1 MGRIIRAALWLLGGA
16 AIAYIGLWV
25 VAPPERVETDIAF
38 DASLIPEDVDGW
50 LADRESLVPNV
61 DPDHSKRVLWDAGPG
76 RRTGLALVYIH
87 GFSATLWET
96 RPLADR
102 IAEDLGANL
111 FYTRLTGH
119 GRNGPAMLDAS
130 ASAWIE
136 DLAEAVAVGRIL
148 GDRVVLIGNSTG
160 ATLAALA
167 AADPALAALRDDLA
181 GLVLIS
187 PNFRLTH
194 PAAFAMSMPG
204 AEIGVPMMVGD
215 LRGFEPQ
222 NDRHAR
228 HWTTPY
234 PTVAALPV
242 QALIDHAEDL
252 DFAATDIPALFY
264 FSPDDRVVDARATEA
279 VAARWGG
286 PKTIARIDL
295 PDGDD
300 PDHHVIAGDILS
312 PQHTPEAIG
321 AIGQWIS
328 ELPDLSAD
336 RASR

>member
-1 MGRIIRAALWLLGGA
+1 MGRIIRTGLWLLGGL
-16 AIAYIGLWV
+16 AIAGLGLWV
-25 VAPPERVETDIAF
+25 VAPPERVDMGVEF
-38 DASLIPEDVDGW
+38 DASLIPGDVDLW
-50 LADRESLVPNV
+50 LADRESMVPDV
-61 DPDHSKRVLWDAGPG
+61 DPDHTKRILWDGPPG
-76 RRTGLALVYIH
+76 RRTDLALVYIH

-119 GRNGPAMLDAS
+119 GRDGDAMLDGS

-136 DLAEAVAVGRIL
+136 DLAEAVAVGRRL

-181 GLVLIS
+181 GVILIS
-187 PNFRLTH
+187 PNFRLMH

-204 AEIGVPMMVGD
+204 AEIGVPMMVGQS
-215 LRGFEPQ
+215 RGFQPQ
-222 NDRHAR
+222 NDRHAH
-228 HWTTPY
+228 HWTTHY
-234 PTVAALPV
+234 PTVAVLPV

-252 DFAATDIPALFY
+252 DYAATDIPALFY
-264 FSPDDRVVDARATEA
+264 FSPEDAVVDARATEA

-286 PKTIARIDL
+286 PATVARIDL
-295 PDGDD
+295 PPGDD

-312 PQHTPEAIG
+312 PAHTPEAIG
-321 AIGQWIS
+321 AIGRWIA
-328 ELPDLSAD
+328 ELPASSD